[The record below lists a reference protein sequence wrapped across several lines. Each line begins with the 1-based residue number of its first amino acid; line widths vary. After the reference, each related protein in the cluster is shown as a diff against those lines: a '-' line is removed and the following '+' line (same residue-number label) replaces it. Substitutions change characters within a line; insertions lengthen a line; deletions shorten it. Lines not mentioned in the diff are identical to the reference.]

1 MTPRRN
7 HRGAEPHP
15 TFSPRPP
22 SRFALRRI
30 RAKRL
35 TVAIAL
41 LFALSLTA
49 CDTTRS
55 EPRKRHITVGITA
68 VGGPLDATGSRHPQT
83 VLLEVRD
90 ENDDLVNFDA
100 ELVADR
106 RGSATL
112 ITLPPDKP
120 SVTIQLPIGK
130 AYVLVARGYDTSENQ
145 LTFGET
151 TVTAGA
157 APTAVIVQLHTLLG
171 SGRLVP
177 RLPINHLV
185 PGQTLDLIHI
195 ASPNGRTDLH
205 VPEHELDVTYD
216 GNVEV
221 ITFSPRG
228 ARVNVGA
235 RQDGDAIVTATA
247 HGMKLTEEGARPGV
261 VTSTFTRPFITGI
274 QADVSPPI
282 VKGVSYDS
290 QESLLT
296 GLAYDDWSLQ
306 RLEIYDGPQ
315 LLATTDPE
323 QAVAKVVPIVAFP
336 EGESTFLVRL
346 PLPPGEHELNII
358 ATDLAGNQVEHTF
371 EALIR

>member
-7 HRGAEPHP
+7 DRGAEPHP

-106 RGSATL
+106 RGSVTV

-195 ASPNGRTDLH
+195 VSPNGRTDLH

-221 ITFSPRG
+221 INRCE
-228 ARVNVGA
+228 
-235 RQDGDAIVTATA
+235 TASGGSKEA
-247 HGMKLTEEGARPGV
+247 QGE
-261 VTSTFTRPFITGI
+261 
-274 QADVSPPI
+274 
-282 VKGVSYDS
+282 
-290 QESLLT
+290 
-296 GLAYDDWSLQ
+296 
-306 RLEIYDGPQ
+306 
-315 LLATTDPE
+315 
-323 QAVAKVVPIVAFP
+323 AFP
-336 EGESTFLVRL
+336 QQAGSTDKLWVRFDNWFSKLFPGLTKGHYWVLYLDSEYSVALVGSPDRDYL
-346 PLPPGEHELNII
+346 WLLSRDEQIDI
-358 ATDLAGNQVEHTF
+358 ATRDHLLDEAHKRGYDTADLIWRGE
-371 EALIR
+371 ES